1 MPTPPGLRSPGLDAM
16 SSASRPPLPTP
27 SILPVLMAVPYSP
40 PARMSPTRW
49 SRSSKSLW
57 FESRSTCRKSEVPR
71 LTENPRFLIYHHCFR
86 FLVPRTFLMSDQ
98 RQLFGT
104 DGIRGIAGE
113 FPLTK
118 QSTYLIGRAL
128 GHDLLRNTPRPQAV
142 IGQDTRESSCWIAD
156 RVSEGLAAVGVDVHS
171 AGVITTPGVAY
182 LARSRKMAAGV
193 VISASHNPWTDNG
206 IKVFSGDGFKLTD
219 ARELAIEKEIFAQL
233 ENPASADDTALKV
246 PRPSLPGEAELRHAY
261 IKSLAASVSSDL
273 SKLRVLVDCANGAAT
288 AEAPELF
295 RTLGIQATFTCTSP
309 NGKNIND
316 GCGAL
321 HPEILAKAVAESNG
335 KFDLGVT
342 FDGDADRALFCDA
355 AGRVING
362 DAVLLAAARDMR
374 AQGKLK
380 ADTVVSTTMSNMGLE
395 IALKTSGVR
404 MLRANVGDKYVL
416 EEMLKTGATLGGE
429 QSGHIIFRDEDST
442 TGDGLLTALR
452 LMDIIVR
459 AGRPLAELVADLK
472 VFPQK
477 IQNVRVRE
485 KVPFKQVPAIQSAI
499 EAAERELDG
508 NGRVVVRYSGTEALA
523 RVMVEAD
530 SKEKME
536 SVTAAIAEEIQKA

>member
-1 MPTPPGLRSPGLDAM
+1 M
-16 SSASRPPLPTP
+16 SH
-27 SILPVLMAVPYSP
+27 
-40 PARMSPTRW
+40 
-49 SRSSKSLW
+49 
-57 FESRSTCRKSEVPR
+57 E
-71 LTENPRFLIYHHCFR
+71 
-86 FLVPRTFLMSDQ
+86 

-104 DGIRGIAGE
+104 DGIRGVAGE

-128 GHDLLRNTPRPQAV
+128 GHDLLRIVAKPRAI
-142 IGQDTRESSCWIAD
+142 IGLDTRESSRWIAD
-156 RVSEGLAAVGVDVHS
+156 RVAEGLAAVGVDVHS

-182 LARSRKMAAGV
+182 LARSRGMAAGV

-219 ARELAIEKEIFAQL
+219 ARELAIEKEIFAQMQ
-233 ENPASADDTALKV
+233 NQTSADDTALKI
-246 PRPSLPGEAELRHAY
+246 PKPSLPGEAELRHAY
-261 IKSLAASVSSDL
+261 IQELASSVKSDL
-273 SKLRVLVDCANGAAT
+273 NKLRVLVDCANGAAT

-295 RTLGIQATFTCTSP
+295 RAIGIQATFMGNTP

-316 GCGAL
+316 HCGAL
-321 HPEILAKAVAESNG
+321 HPETLGRAVAESSG

-355 AGRVING
+355 TGKVVNG
-362 DAVLLAAARDMR
+362 DGVLLAAARDLH

-380 ADTVVSTTMSNMGLE
+380 GDTVVSTTMSNMGLE
-395 IALKTSGVR
+395 IALNGSGIR

-429 QSGHIIFRDEDST
+429 QSGHIIFRDGDST

-452 LMDIIVR
+452 LMDIVVR
-459 AGRPLAELVADLK
+459 AGKPLSSLVGDLK

-485 KVPFKQVPAIQSAI
+485 KVPFVQVPAIKAAI
-499 EAAERELDG
+499 ESAEKELDG

-523 RVMVEAD
+523 RVMVEAE
-530 SKEKME
+530 SHTKME
-536 SVTAAIAEEIQKA
+536 TWTAAIAGEIQKALGV

>member
-1 MPTPPGLRSPGLDAM
+1 M
-16 SSASRPPLPTP
+16 SQ
-27 SILPVLMAVPYSP
+27 
-40 PARMSPTRW
+40 
-49 SRSSKSLW
+49 
-57 FESRSTCRKSEVPR
+57 
-71 LTENPRFLIYHHCFR
+71 
-86 FLVPRTFLMSDQ
+86 Q

-104 DGIRGIAGE
+104 DGIRGVAGE

-128 GHDLLRNTPRPQAV
+128 GHDLMRTPRNPQAV
-142 IGQDTRESSCWIAD
+142 IGQDTRESSRWIAD
-156 RVSEGLAAVGVDVHS
+156 RVAEGLAAVGVDVHS

-182 LARSRKMAAGV
+182 LARSRALAAGV

-219 ARELAIEKEIFAQL
+219 ARELAIEKEIFALLQ
-233 ENPASADDTALKV
+233 NTTAADDTALKV
-246 PRPSLPGEAELRHAY
+246 PKPSLPGEANLRHAY
-261 IKSLAASVSSDL
+261 VKSLREDVHSDL

-295 RTLGIQATFTCTSP
+295 RSLGVQATFIHVSP
-309 NGKNIND
+309 DGKNINE

-321 HPEILAKAVAESNG
+321 HPETLGKAVAESG
-335 KFDLGVT
+335 GRFDLGVT

-355 AGRVING
+355 AGRVVNG
-362 DAVLLAAARDMR
+362 DGVLLAAARDLH

-380 ADTVVSTTMSNMGLE
+380 ADAVVATTMSNMGLE
-395 IALKTSGVR
+395 VALKKSAIR

-429 QSGHIIFRDEDST
+429 QSGHIIFRDGDAT

-459 AGRPLAELVADLK
+459 SGQPLAELIGDLK

-485 KVPFKQVPAIQSAI
+485 KVPFAQIPSVQSAI
-499 EAAERELDG
+499 DAAQHELDG

-523 RVMVEAD
+523 RVMVEA
-530 SKEKME
+530 E
-536 SVTAAIAEEIQKA
+536 SEERMRSLTAGIASEIQKALGV

>member
-1 MPTPPGLRSPGLDAM
+1 M
-16 SSASRPPLPTP
+16 SQ
-27 SILPVLMAVPYSP
+27 
-40 PARMSPTRW
+40 
-49 SRSSKSLW
+49 
-57 FESRSTCRKSEVPR
+57 
-71 LTENPRFLIYHHCFR
+71 
-86 FLVPRTFLMSDQ
+86 Q

-104 DGIRGIAGE
+104 DGIRGVAGE

-128 GHDLLRNTPRPQAV
+128 GHDLMRTTRNPQAV
-142 IGQDTRESSCWIAD
+142 IGQDTRESSAWIAD
-156 RVSEGLAAVGVDVHS
+156 RVAEGLGAVGVDVHS

-182 LARSRKMAAGV
+182 LARSRALAAGV

-219 ARELAIEKEIFAQL
+219 SRELAIEKEIFALLQ
-233 ENPASADDTALKV
+233 NAAAADDTALKV
-246 PRPSLPGEAELRHAY
+246 PKPSLPGEAHLRHAY
-261 IKSLAASVSSDL
+261 VKSLREDVHSDL

-295 RTLGIQATFTCTSP
+295 RSVGIQATFIHVSP
-309 NGKNIND
+309 DGKNINE

-321 HPEILAKAVAESNG
+321 HPETLGKVVAESG
-335 KFDLGVT
+335 GRFDLGVT

-355 AGRVING
+355 AGRVVNG
-362 DAVLLAAARDMR
+362 DGVLLAAARDLH

-380 ADTVVSTTMSNMGLE
+380 ADAVVATTMSNMGLE
-395 IALKTSGVR
+395 VALKKSAIR

-429 QSGHIIFRDEDST
+429 QSGHIIFRDGDAT

-459 AGRPLAELVADLK
+459 SGKPLAALIGDLK
-472 VFPQK
+472 VYPQK

-485 KVPFKQVPAIQSAI
+485 KVPFAQIPSVQSAI
-499 EAAERELDG
+499 DAAQRELNG

-523 RVMVEAD
+523 RVMVEA
-530 SKEKME
+530 E
-536 SVTAAIAEEIQKA
+536 SEERMRSLTAGIASEIQKALGA